1 MAFGNE
7 TILERFVT
15 EIGFR
20 DLPGS
25 VATLNK
31 MQGRLKSMQAT
42 TAAASRNMM
51 MTGAALAAPLIGVAS
66 TAIKTSEAFNT
77 LRARTNASIGEM
89 AQFRKQALD
98 VGSQLPLDTED
109 IVRAQTLAVQNG
121 LTIIEAMA
129 ATPITAKFAVAA
141 EGMGIEQATD
151 YLTVAKNAFGLA
163 ADDLGKV
170 ADMMLYAETKMPVT
184 AQQLGEGFQY
194 SAYTARQMGVELE
207 EYISI
212 LGSFGKSGRGPEQA
226 SQGFQL
232 LLQNLA
238 KMRVEGSRGGA
249 IVKKTFEAIGISVN
263 EVEATLDRFGL
274 TGLFELMNRRLAA
287 GKMSKEEFTAITSQL
302 GGSSYGAGLM
312 AAIEDAPILR
322 DVQAGLLGAVGTELD
337 RQVEEQMSGLA
348 GAWKQVLAN
357 IDTIKQ
363 HMASVGVGDLLE
375 KTFGGFN
382 EFVSKLT
389 KTKQAVDDVTGEM
402 TDLWRFHFEAV
413 RDGEKEMLTADA
425 TNYEAALALVLD
437 KSGLAEPDLEYKD
450 QTQVIEGE
458 NLVKAAVDA
467 GLFGVALIG
476 VGAVLR
482 VVSWS
487 LGGFA
492 LVIGGVSK
500 ALAFASRA
508 AIGTRI
514 ALASLAV
521 WSAIT
526 AGAAKIMA
534 AATWLF
540 NTALLANPIVWVIA
554 GIAALAA
561 GAYYLWRNWESISE
575 KWSLMWQS
583 IKSASESAINAVID
597 GYNWLT
603 RQLNKVPAMLGLDF
617 EIGEVPEF
625 KFGDQ
630 NVKLDVGVGDTPEI
644 AAPEA
649 GEIVPKW
656 ARATTPEE
664 KQSMFDQSAAEW
676 EAMKAGFGDAMA
688 WMKDRAIAEWTW
700 IKNAA
705 SSFSSSVGAQWTYIA
720 GMFGAAWD
728 WMGAKAVAII
738 DTVTGA
744 FSRVGDMF
752 RSIGGVLGFDV
763 EEPDAPG
770 GAGEVAVKPVGSLAD
785 TLRAKHEDLTGPEIA
800 DSAMPDLTGTNAE
813 RAIAGAG
820 DVPMLPTDDSTPV
833 GTPESVIADA
843 VAQPSPAT
851 GADLLSGL
859 AVQPNVN
866 VLQQAAEASQAG
878 GLAHLAAPL
887 PAAPPT
893 TVLRVPEHGMAT
905 GQPPQVNAPFTV
917 ENIEINVAGGDP
929 DEVAEAVQRGIEE
942 HSRREWRAI
951 VEQMDSALT

>member
-7 TILERFVT
+7 TVLERFVT

-363 HMASVGVGDLLE
+363 HMAGVGVGDLLE

-413 RDGEKEMLTADA
+413 RDGEKEMLSADA

-437 KSGLAEPDLEYKD
+437 KSGLAESELEYKD

-458 NLVKAAVDA
+458 GFVKAAADA
-467 GLFGVALIG
+467 GLFGVALLG
-476 VGAVLR
+476 LGAVLR

-492 LVIGGVSK
+492 AVVGGVS
-500 ALAFASRA
+500 A
-508 AIGTRI
+508 AMTWATKVSLGTRI
-514 ALASLAV
+514 ALAGMAA

-526 AGAAKIMA
+526 AGALKLVT
-534 AATWLF
+534 AATWLW
-540 NTALLANPIVWVIA
+540 NAALALNPIVWVVA
-554 GIAALAA
+554 GIATLVAA
-561 GAYYLWRNWESISE
+561 GYLLWKNWDAVSAAVGAAWDWMADKAEQAVNLIVDGMN
-575 KWSLMWQS
+575 WI
-583 IKSASESAINAVID
+583 IKQA
-597 GYNWLT
+597 
-603 RQLNKVPAMLGLDF
+603 NKVPAALGFEWRIPDIP
-617 EIGEVPEF
+617 EIGGEDVEL
-625 KFGDQ
+625 
-630 NVKLDVGVGDTPEI
+630 NVGVGRTPKI

-664 KQSMFDQSAAEW
+664 KQSMFDQSAVEW
-676 EAMKAGFGDAMA
+676 EAMKAGFGDAMG
-688 WMKDRAIAEWTW
+688 WMKDRALAEWTW

-763 EEPDAPG
+763 EEPDAMG